1 MKEKLIVALDVST
14 REKALRLAE
23 QLWDKVGAFKV
34 GMQLYNSV
42 GPDIVKDIQALGG
55 KVFVDLKFHD
65 IPNTVSQASR
75 IITGKGA
82 FMFTLHASGG
92 KEMMEK
98 SALAVQE
105 TAAEMKI
112 TKPIVLAITVLTSIS
127 QEVFQNEVGIQRPIE
142 DQVVEWAKLAQ
153 NSGIDGVV
161 ASPKE
166 ISAIRK
172 ACGPDFIIV
181 TPGIRPLWAASN
193 DQKRIMTPKE
203 AVQLGATYLV
213 VGRPITAQ
221 EKPGEAAQKIVT
233 EMEEGI
239 HA

>member
-14 REKALRLAE
+14 REEALTLVE

-42 GPDIVKDIQALGG
+42 GPDIVKDIQFLGG

-75 IITGKGA
+75 IITGKKA
-82 FMFTLHASGG
+82 FMFTLHACGG
-92 KEMMEK
+92 QEMMEK
-98 SALAVQE
+98 SARAVRE
-105 TAAEMKI
+105 TAHDMKI

-127 QEVFQNEVGIQRPIE
+127 QTVFENEVGIAKPIQ
-142 DQVVEWAKLAQ
+142 DQVVEWAQLAQ
-153 NSGIDGVV
+153 RAGIDGVV

-166 ISAIRK
+166 ITAIRK
-172 ACGPDFIIV
+172 ACGPEFVIV
-181 TPGIRPLWAASN
+181 TPGIRPNWAASN
-193 DQKRIMTPKE
+193 DQKRILTPKE
-203 AVQLGATYLV
+203 AIQLGATYLV
-213 VGRPITAQ
+213 VGRPITAHEQ
-221 EKPGEAAQKIVT
+221 PGEAAQKIVA